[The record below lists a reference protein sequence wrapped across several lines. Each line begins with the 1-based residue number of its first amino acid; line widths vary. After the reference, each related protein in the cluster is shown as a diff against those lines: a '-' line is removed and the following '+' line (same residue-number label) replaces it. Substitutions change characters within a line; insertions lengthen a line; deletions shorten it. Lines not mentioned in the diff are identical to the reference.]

1 MDFGRTG
8 CTADT
13 VTAGTSAKQ
22 NDDIARIRCHS
33 LYIFTRS
40 GTHNSSDLHSLCNV
54 IRMID
59 FFDISG
65 CKTDLVA
72 VGTVAVGCLTHQ
84 FFLWELTFE
93 CFFDRNGRICRTGHT
108 HCLIY
113 IRTSGKR
120 ITDRTAKTGC
130 RTTKRFDLGRMIV
143 CFVLKVNQPFF
154 CLSVNLNRNYDTAG
168 IDLIGFFLV
177 IEFSFFFEFTHCHQC
192 QIHQTY
198 EFIFSSFED
207 LCTVSQIFLIGAFDR
222 LTVISIGKC
231 NILQFC

>member
-65 CKTDLVA
+65 CKTDLVT
-72 VGTVAVGCLTHQ
+72 VGTVAVGCLTYQ

-93 CFFDRNGRICRTGHT
+93 CFFNRNSRIRRTGHT

-113 IRTSGKR
+113 IGTSGKR
-120 ITDRTAKTGC
+120 ISDCAAKTGC
-130 RTTKRFDLGRMIV
+130 RTTERFDLGRMIV

-198 EFIFSSFED
+198 EFIVSSFED